1 MFKNLVCIADD
12 FTGAGDWASFYAI
25 GGSDVNL
32 YSTLTPNIKEEG
44 VHVLARKIRS
54 VPKDQAIAD
63 VEKIIQILDST
74 DQVQIY
80 YKYCSTF
87 DSTPHGNIGPISD
100 YLLERLG
107 QIYTLLCPSLPANGR
122 TVRDGILYV
131 NGVPLN
137 QTHMRHHPLNPM
149 KHSAIKTL
157 MEEQSKYPAYVL
169 GREIYQDVLR
179 LEAFIKEKQS
189 LSKHFYLIP
198 DYETDEDGVKIV
210 ECFGHLAFLTGGS
223 GLAQALG
230 KQSVLSNKST
240 VDCLSPTAE
249 RILLLSGS
257 TSEATRNQVSF
268 YINTGMKAIAVSVD
282 RYIEDV
288 HYGESL
294 LKELDEA
301 DSEILFYTDSL
312 AGAPLSQSPH
322 AAQQLEALFADLAVK
337 ARSLGYKGFLIS
349 GGETSGAVAR
359 ALAWQSYHIGPALA
373 PGVPLLYPMEDKDCQ
388 VIYKS
393 GNFGPNDFYS
403 KAMHEM
409 RRGDR

>member
-12 FTGAGDWASFYAI
+12 FTGAGDWASFYAA
-25 GGSDVNL
+25 GGADVNL
-32 YSTLTPNIKEEG
+32 YSTLTPDIKEEG

-54 VPKDQAIAD
+54 VPKDQAIDD
-63 VEKIIQILDST
+63 VEKIIEILDST

-87 DSTPHGNIGPISD
+87 DSTAQGNIGPISD
-100 YLLERLG
+100 YILERLG
-107 QIYTLLCPSLPANGR
+107 QAYTVLCPSLPANGR

-131 NGVPLN
+131 NGVPLE

-157 MEEQSKYPAYVL
+157 MEEQSKYPAYIL
-169 GREIYQDVLR
+169 GREIYQDALR
-179 LEAFIKEKQS
+179 LESFLKEKQIF
-189 LSKHFYLIP
+189 SKHFYLIP

-230 KQSVLSNKST
+230 KQNFLPTKSS
-240 VDCLSPTAE
+240 LGRLIPTADK
-249 RILLLSGS
+249 ILLLSGS
-257 TSEATRNQVSF
+257 TSEATRNQVSY

-282 RYIEDV
+282 RYIEDANYE
-288 HYGESL
+288 HAL
-294 LKELDEA
+294 LKELKEA

-312 AGAPLSQSPH
+312 AGAPLSQSPD
-322 AAQQLEALFADLAVK
+322 AAQQLESLFADLAVK

-359 ALAWQSYHIGPALA
+359 ALAWQSYHIGSALA
-373 PGVPLLYPMEDKDCQ
+373 PGVPLLYPMEDQDCQ

-393 GNFGPNDFYS
+393 GNFGQKDFYHT
-403 KAMHEM
+403 AMQEM
-409 RRGDR
+409 RRGDK